1 MPTTFFLETSLVH
14 VGVSEPLLEVITEFQ
29 IENWKKIQKDQV
41 PGSINMVTDKSHVFL
56 IITHACKMKKKCR
69 K

>member
-1 MPTTFFLETSLVH
+1 MSSVH
-14 VGVSEPLLEVITEFQ
+14 LGVSEPLLEAISEFQ

-56 IITHACKMKKKCR
+56 IITHACKMKKKRR